1 MENGSA
7 EIFSPVEC
15 TGKLRPSNGQMT
27 NRSTI
32 ESCLT
37 YGNAIL
43 WILLPLAWVLGA
55 VLCYEWQTSR
65 SGPGDELIIG
75 EVADRE
81 MAKVWSFVRRP
92 KLIVTSDRAPRPLYA
107 VLSVDG
113 IDDIPTA
120 VSFYYSGD
128 PAKEIYLQ
136 QESSPLWFG
145 LFFIMAPV
153 LGLLFIGWYRRR
165 LPRKSES

>member
-1 MENGSA
+1 MN
-7 EIFSPVEC
+7 
-15 TGKLRPSNGQMT
+15 
-27 NRSTI
+27 NRSTT

-37 YGNAIL
+37 YGNVIL
-43 WILLPLAWVLGA
+43 WILLPIAWALGA
-55 VLCYEWQTSR
+55 YLCYEWQTLR
-65 SGPGDELIIG
+65 PGPGDEFITG

-92 KLIVTSDRAPRPLYA
+92 KLIVTSNRAPKPLYA
-107 VLSVDG
+107 LLSVDG

-145 LFFIMAPV
+145 LLFILAPV

-165 LPRKSES
+165 RQRMSET

>member
-1 MENGSA
+1 MN
-7 EIFSPVEC
+7 
-15 TGKLRPSNGQMT
+15 
-27 NRSTI
+27 NRSTA

-37 YGNAIL
+37 YGSAIL
-43 WILLPLAWVLGA
+43 WILLPIAWALGA
-55 VLCYEWQTSR
+55 YLCYEWQTLR
-65 SGPGDELIIG
+65 PGPGDELVTG

-81 MAKVWSFVRRP
+81 MTKVWSFVRRP
-92 KLIVTSDRAPRPLYA
+92 RLIVTSNRAPKPLYA
-107 VLSVDG
+107 LLSVDG

-128 PAKEIYLQ
+128 PTKEIYLQ

-145 LFFIMAPV
+145 LLFILAPV

-165 LPRKSES
+165 RQRMSET